1 MLLAAWSGPDGMLL
15 RRSESQAAHSR
26 HSGGRPDL
34 SAPSWQACERPQLD
48 VPKLEEWG
56 CRVFHQACFDQ
67 GGMILHS
74 GEKTPDHPNFTP
86 DPLFKAASY
95 PSYLLPGYEEPL
107 GTPHF
112 VPPSWDI
119 PMRGPSPLDPADMWQ
134 PKEFTNCT
142 APLIWFLS
150 YFNVFGELF
159 LNAGAA
165 LDAMQAAGA
174 LDRNVT
180 LAPVTFGLDVPAWY
194 QPLLEPYTRHKVTS
208 LSALSS
214 REHLLSGQPRCF
226 ERAVLCNLVGIYA
239 SGGTESRHWWS
250 ELRPKTAGRRAVE
263 YYRAA
268 YPDTFRPHEQ
278 QAEREAGQVF
288 RVAFMAR
295 SKLRAIVNVKDVL
308 EECKKWVPPADTP
321 FKRTDCVLLPD
332 GTPDNFADILAQL
345 QNAHIFVGT
354 HGSHN
359 SYQFFMPPG
368 TALVEILAWNFHGE
382 HCTFADQYYKDWYE
396 LDRSVDTAY
405 FRLVAD
411 KQHTL
416 MGPYEKAGKGSSVVY
431 GRDQDVALDFSTL
444 AKALTKVAR
453 GELECTPQ
461 NFEEQRLFFMV
472 DKDIC
477 PAATEFLK
485 QQEEERQQRAAPR
498 QQAEQAQPQRAEEPQ
513 EPEQQLQPAEQAQ
526 QGGEQPQQPA

>member
-1 MLLAAWSGPDGMLL
+1 
-15 RRSESQAAHSR
+15 
-26 HSGGRPDL
+26 
-34 SAPSWQACERPQLD
+34 
-48 VPKLEEWG
+48 
-56 CRVFHQACFDQ
+56 
-67 GGMILHS
+67 MILHS
-74 GEKTPDHPNFTP
+74 GEKTPNNSKFTH

-95 PSYLLPGYEEPL
+95 PSYVLPGYEEPL
-107 GTPHF
+107 GTPHYI
-112 VPPSWDI
+112 PPCWDI
-119 PMRGPSPLDPADMWQ
+119 PMRGPTPLDPADVWQ

-142 APLIWFLS
+142 VPLVWFLS

-165 LDAMQAAGA
+165 LDAMKAAGA

-180 LAPVTFGLDVPAWY
+180 LAPVTLGLDVPAWY

-239 SGGTESRHWWS
+239 SGGTASSHWWS

-263 YYRAA
+263 YYREA
-268 YPDTFRPHEQ
+268 YPDKFRPHEQ
-278 QAEREAGQVF
+278 QAEQEAGQVF

-295 SKLRAIVNVKDVL
+295 SKLRAIVNVQDVV

-332 GTPDNFADILAQL
+332 GTPENFADILAQL
-345 QNAHIFVGT
+345 QNVHAFVGS
-354 HGSHN
+354 HGSQN
-359 SYQFFMPPG
+359 SYQFFMKPG
-368 TALVEILAWNFHGE
+368 TALVEILPWNFHGE

-396 LDRSVDTAY
+396 LDHSVDTAY

-411 KQHTL
+411 KKHTF
-416 MGPYEKAGKGSSVVY
+416 MGPYEKAGRGSSVVY
-431 GRDQDVALDFSTL
+431 GRDQDVALDFPTL

-461 NFEEQRLFFMV
+461 NFEGQRLFYMV

-477 PAATEFLK
+477 PATAEFLK
-485 QQEEERQQRAAPR
+485 KQEEEQQKAAATAQQVQQADQPQQQEAAAAEQQQADQAQQQGEQPPQQQQQQEAAAQQEEQPR
-498 QQAEQAQPQRAEEPQ
+498 Q
-513 EPEQQLQPAEQAQ
+513 
-526 QGGEQPQQPA
+526 